1 LPFTECDEAFCLVAK
16 NKLRRTIDP
25 KGFSFFVYKKSVD
38 ARRRDDIKFVCSVMT
53 ETETNL
59 TSKAIEKIK
68 AAGFQIF
75 DDGFVL
81 PEQGKEKLI
90 ARPLVVGLGPAGMFA
105 ALLLSEMG
113 YAPVVIDR
121 GGDVESR
128 TFAYERFCKE
138 HILDKENNIQF
149 GAGGAGTFSDGKLT
163 TRINDPRC
171 AYVLRR
177 LYEFGAPAEILVKA
191 KPHVGTDQLKTVV
204 NNVIEKIK
212 ENGGEVIMN
221 CRFDGYRK
229 NTDGTLTVNTTKG
242 DLVVGCIILATG
254 HSARD
259 TYSVLMSDGHNIE
272 AKPFSVG
279 VRIEH
284 LREDIDR
291 ATYGRFAGDPRLGA
305 AEYNFSDTTGRGV
318 YTFCMCPGG
327 EVVAA
332 ATEDGG
338 VVVNGMS
345 HMARDG
351 KNSNSAIA
359 VSVRPSDFGGTVE
372 GAINYQRTLERAAF
386 NAGGGKYSAPVQT
399 VGDFLLGCV
408 KNEPRRVLPT
418 YMGGSNYKVTD
429 IGAILPN
436 YITEELKKG
445 IVSFA
450 KRREGFDSPDAVLT
464 GLETRTSSPLRI
476 LRNEALTATND
487 DLV

>member
-1 LPFTECDEAFCLVAK
+1 
-16 NKLRRTIDP
+16 
-25 KGFSFFVYKKSVD
+25 
-38 ARRRDDIKFVCSVMT
+38 
-53 ETETNL
+53 
-59 TSKAIEKIK
+59 
-68 AAGFQIF
+68 
-75 DDGFVL
+75 
-81 PEQGKEKLI
+81 
-90 ARPLVVGLGPAGMFA
+90 
-105 ALLLSEMG
+105 
-113 YAPVVIDR
+113 
-121 GGDVESR
+121 
-128 TFAYERFCKE
+128 
-138 HILDKENNIQF
+138 
-149 GAGGAGTFSDGKLT
+149 
-163 TRINDPRC
+163 
-171 AYVLRR
+171 
-177 LYEFGAPAEILVKA
+177 
-191 KPHVGTDQLKTVV
+191 
-204 NNVIEKIK
+204 
-212 ENGGEVIMN
+212 
-221 CRFDGYRK
+221 
-229 NTDGTLTVNTTKG
+229 
-242 DLVVGCIILATG
+242 
-254 HSARD
+254 
-259 TYSVLMSDGHNIE
+259 
-272 AKPFSVG
+272 
-279 VRIEH
+279 
-284 LREDIDR
+284 
-291 ATYGRFAGDPRLGA
+291 
-305 AEYNFSDTTGRGV
+305 
-318 YTFCMCPGG
+318 MCPGG

-487 DLV
+487 DLVYPCGEGAGYAGGITSAAVDGIKVAVALIKRFSLPRNI